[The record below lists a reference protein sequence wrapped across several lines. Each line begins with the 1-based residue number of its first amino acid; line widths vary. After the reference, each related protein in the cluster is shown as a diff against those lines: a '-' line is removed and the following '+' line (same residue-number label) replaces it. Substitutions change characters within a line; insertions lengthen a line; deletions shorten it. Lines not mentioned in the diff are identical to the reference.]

1 MIPGVITL
9 AGVFFFHM
17 GVAGGLVVYY
27 SAKTL
32 GLTNAMLPLVKH
44 ENNES
49 LVNSDSTLHRA
60 AHDDN

>member
-1 MIPGVITL
+1 
-9 AGVFFFHM
+9 M
-17 GVAGGLVVYY
+17 GVVGGLVVYY